1 MPYNLIHKVK
11 SVRER
16 LPGIPGALSNLSS
29 KIDAH
34 FSWKMEQ
41 LYPWRGKGRG
51 WDTLAPVF
59 SLLDLSESESC
70 SMKQES
76 ILSGCS
82 WNHCSSAGRSAI
94 RGSITFQ
101 LTLNNQ
107 LGPCRTKQVADNRDQ
122 LGLVAGP
129 WQLVI
134 EALLGHYSA
143 SQNNVTVYLIEM
155 GRPHLSH
162 VARRDRIREK

>member
-1 MPYNLIHKVK
+1 
-11 SVRER
+11 
-16 LPGIPGALSNLSS
+16 
-29 KIDAH
+29 
-34 FSWKMEQ
+34 
-41 LYPWRGKGRG
+41 
-51 WDTLAPVF
+51 
-59 SLLDLSESESC
+59 
-70 SMKQES
+70 MKQES
-76 ILSGCS
+76 ICQDAPGIIVVVL
-82 WNHCSSAGRSAI
+82 AGPAT
-94 RGSITFQ
+94 RGSITLQ

-122 LGLVAGP
+122 RGLVAGP